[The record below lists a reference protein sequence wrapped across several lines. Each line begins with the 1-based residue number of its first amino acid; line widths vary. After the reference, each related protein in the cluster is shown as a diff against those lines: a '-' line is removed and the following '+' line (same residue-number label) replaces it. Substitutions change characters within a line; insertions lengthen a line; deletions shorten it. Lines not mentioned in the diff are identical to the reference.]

1 MLEEVVLKEE
11 KDVPAL
17 TSAHSSLH
25 PVDVEIRILT
35 AWLELLDQGIE
46 LHIESR
52 QSRIRGDV
60 NKSWSGPPPLI
71 RTQRGPPILS

>member
-1 MLEEVVLKEE
+1 MLKEE

-46 LHIESR
+46 LHLESR
-52 QSRIRGDV
+52 QSRIRRYV
-60 NKSWSGPPPLI
+60 NKSWSMSTAFDPH
-71 RTQRGPPILS
+71 RGPPGCREP